1 MRGIENMTSYCEIC
15 GEELTP
21 EEEDEEI
28 CQNCKISK
36 IQDHNDKEKDDYD
49 PGIT

>member
-1 MRGIENMTSYCEIC
+1 MTSYCEIC
-15 GEELTP
+15 GEELAL
-21 EEEDEEI
+21 EEEDEGI

-36 IQDHNDKEKDDYD
+36 NEDIKEKEKDDYD